1 MIRWPGVFTGTGGH
15 GRGSTRRSGRGTTR
29 RSGRGTARRGVAAV
43 AAGACA
49 VALLP
54 GLAAAAPRAVAP
66 RVAPAQRFT
75 GTAAPGVKGCDPIGT
90 VACLL
95 PFPDNYYTVPDR
107 HTVTGLRVNLTRAM
121 MPANA
126 SRQRINPAEWD
137 RNDGFSPG
145 TPILTVVHG
154 ISLARTGAAPQT
166 NIGISLRRDAPIVV
180 LDASTGRRVPY
191 WAELDSN
198 TTDAARQA
206 LIIHP
211 AVRLADGTHY
221 VVALRDLRT
230 VGGGL
235 IPPPPGFAAMLKPHP
250 PRNPVLRARWFSLRP
265 VFRILRHYAI
275 TAAGL
280 YQAWDFTT
288 ASSKSLT
295 GRALHMRDQAFARLG
310 THAPGVAIT
319 SVQNYTAT
327 QNANI
332 ARIVSG
338 YVDVPSY
345 LNKPGGPPGSALHYA
360 SPHPGPYAVPQP
372 IPGNIQHAVFECV
385 IPRAALVAPGQAVLY
400 GHGLFSDQTEVTTPD
415 IEQTAQKNDITFC
428 AALWLGLAKPDLAA
442 DVKVIRNLS
451 LFPSIPDQMQQAY
464 LDFLFLGRAIASP
477 AGLASRAAFHG
488 PHGRPLLTT
497 RHRLLGYV
505 GYSEGGIEGAA
516 LAALAQDYTRA
527 VLGVP
532 GMEYS
537 LLLNRSIDFVPF
549 EQLLGVSYPDKL
561 GQQILLGLLQML
573 WDRGEGDGYADHV
586 TSDPLPGTP
595 VKRVLMHEAF
605 GDHQVANV
613 STELMARTLGVR
625 IYQPALRPHRSLD
638 VVPFWGIPAIGRFPY
653 QGSALVMWDSGSP
666 PAPPANIPPA
676 KGHDPHSD
684 PGNTPAA
691 QQQAMLFLLTGDVFD
706 TCGGLPCLGVRTSG

>member
-1 MIRWPGVFTGTGGH
+1 MVGWLGGVTGTA
-15 GRGSTRRSGRGTTR
+15 GRGRGHTRRSGRGTT
-29 RSGRGTARRGVAAV
+29 RRGVAAV

-54 GLAAAAPRAVAP
+54 GLATAAPRAA
-66 RVAPAQRFT
+66 AAHGFT
-75 GTAAPGVKGCDPIGT
+75 GTAAPSVKGCDPIGT

-107 HTVTGLRVNLTRAM
+107 HTVTGLRVNFTPAM
-121 MPANA
+121 MPAN
-126 SRQRINPAEWD
+126 SGGQHINPAEWD

-154 ISLARTGAAPQT
+154 ISLTMTGAAPET
-166 NIGISLRRDAPIVV
+166 NIGMSLDRSAPIVV
-180 LDASTGRRVPY
+180 LDAQTGRRVPY

-211 AVRLADGTHY
+211 ATRLADDTHY
-221 VVALRDLRT
+221 VVALRDLRNAS
-230 VGGGL
+230 GGL
-235 IPPPPGFAAMLKPHP
+235 IAPPPGFAAMLKPRP
-250 PRNPVLRARWFSLRP
+250 PRNPLLRARWFSLRP
-265 VFRILRHYAI
+265 VFKILRHNGIADL
-275 TAAGL
+275 GL

-288 ASSKSLT
+288 ASSQSLT
-295 GRALHMRDQAFARLG
+295 GRALHMRNQAFARLG
-310 THAPGVAIT
+310 SHAPGVVIT
-319 SVQNYTAT
+319 SVQNYTAK

-332 ARIVSG
+332 TRIVNG
-338 YVDVPSY
+338 YVEVPSY
-345 LNKPGGPPGSALHYA
+345 LNEVGGPPGSMLHYTSA
-360 SPHPGPYAVPQP
+360 HPGPYAVPQQ
-372 IPGNIQHAVFECV
+372 IPGNVQHAVFECV

-415 IEQTAQKNDITFC
+415 IEEVAQKYDVTFC
-428 AALWLGLAKPDLAA
+428 AAVFLGLAKPDLAA
-442 DVKVIRNLS
+442 DVKVIQNLS

-477 AGLASRAAFHG
+477 GGLARLPAFRG
-488 PHGRPLLTT
+488 PHGRGLLAA
-497 RHRLLGYV
+497 RNRLLGYV

-516 LAALAQDYTRA
+516 LAALAQDFTRA

-532 GMEYS
+532 GMEYG
-537 LLLNRSIDFVPF
+537 LMLNRSVDFTPF
-549 EQLLGVSYPDKL
+549 EQLLDVSYPDKL
-561 GQQILLGLLQML
+561 EQQILLGLLQML
-573 WDRGEGDGYADHV
+573 WDRGEGDGYADHL

-613 STELMARTLGVR
+613 ATELMARTLGVH

-638 VVPFWGIPAIGRFPY
+638 VVPFWGIPPIRRFPFP
-653 QGSALVMWDSGSP
+653 GSALVVWDSGNP
-666 PAPPANIPPA
+666 PAPPGNIPPA

-691 QQQAMLFLLTGDVFD
+691 QEQAMLFLLTGEVFD
-706 TCGGLPCLGVRTSG
+706 TCGGRPCRGVRLSG

>member
-1 MIRWPGVFTGTGGH
+1 MIRWLRVFTGTGG
-15 GRGSTRRSGRGTTR
+15 RGGGTTR
-29 RSGRGTARRGVAAV
+29 RCGRGSKNRSVAAV

-54 GLAAAAPRAVAP
+54 GLATAAPRAATAP
-66 RVAPAQRFT
+66 VFT

-107 HTVTGLRVNLTRAM
+107 HTVTGLRVHFTPAM

-126 SRQRINPAEWD
+126 SGQRIDPAEWD

-154 ISLARTGAAPQT
+154 ISLTMTGAAPQT
-166 NIGISLRRDAPIVV
+166 NIGVSLSRSAPIVV
-180 LDASTGRRVPY
+180 LDARTGRRVPY

-211 AVRLADGTHY
+211 AVRLADGTRY
-221 VVALRDLRT
+221 VVALRDLRNA
-230 VGGGL
+230 GGGL
-235 IPPPPGFAAMLKPHP
+235 IPPPPGFAAMLKPRP
-250 PRNPVLRARWFSLRP
+250 PRNPLLHARWLSLRP
-265 VFRILRHYAI
+265 VFRILHQNGIAN
-275 TAAGL
+275 AGL

-288 ASSKSLT
+288 ASSQSLT

-310 THAPGVAIT
+310 THAPGVVIT
-319 SVQNYTAT
+319 SVQNYTAA

-332 ARIVSG
+332 TRIVTG
-338 YVDVPSY
+338 YVEVPSY
-345 LNKPGGPPGSALHYA
+345 LNKLGGPPGSMLHYTSA
-360 SPHPGPYAVPQP
+360 HPGPYAVPQQ
-372 IPGNIQHAVFECV
+372 IPGNVQHAVFECV

-400 GHGLFSDQTEVTTPD
+400 GHGLFGDQTEVTTPD
-415 IEQTAQKNDITFC
+415 IEEVAQKYDTTFC
-428 AALWLGLAKPDLAA
+428 GAVWLGLAKPDLAA
-442 DVKVIRNLS
+442 DLKVIKNLS
-451 LFPSIPDQMQQAY
+451 LFSSIPDQMQQAY

-477 AGLASRAAFHG
+477 AGLQRLAAFRG

-497 RHRLLGYV
+497 RNRLLGYV

-516 LAALAQDYTRA
+516 LAALAQDFTRA

-549 EQLLGVSYPDKL
+549 EQLLDVSYPDKL
-561 GQQILLGLLQML
+561 EQQILLGLLQML
-573 WDRGEGDGYADHV
+573 WDRGEGDGYADHI

-613 STELMARTLGVR
+613 STELMARTLGVH
-625 IYQPALRPHRSLD
+625 IYEPALRPHRSLD
-638 VVPFWGIPAIGRFPY
+638 VVPFWGIPAIPRLPFP
-653 QGSALVMWDSGSP
+653 GSALVMWDSGSP
-666 PAPPANIPPA
+666 PAPPGNIPPT

-691 QQQAMLFLLTGDVFD
+691 QEQAMLFLLTGEVFD

>member
-1 MIRWPGVFTGTGGH
+1 
-15 GRGSTRRSGRGTTR
+15 
-29 RSGRGTARRGVAAV
+29 VAAV
-43 AAGACA
+43 VAGVCA

-54 GLAAAAPRAVAP
+54 GLATAAPRPAV
-66 RVAPAQRFT
+66 PAGFV
-75 GTAAPGVKGCDPIGT
+75 GTASPSVKGCDPIGT

-107 HTVTGLRVNLTRAM
+107 HTVTGLRVNFSPAM
-121 MPANA
+121 MPANTHG
-126 SRQRINPAEWD
+126 QHIDPAEWD

-145 TPILTVVHG
+145 SPILTVVQG
-154 ISLARTGAAPQT
+154 ISLAMTGAAPQT
-166 NIGISLRRDAPIVV
+166 NIGVSLNRSAPIVV

-198 TTDAARQA
+198 TTDTARQA

-211 AVRLADGTHY
+211 AVRLADDTHY
-221 VVALRDLRT
+221 VVALREARDA
-230 VGGGL
+230 GGAV
-235 IPPPPGFAAMLKPHP
+235 IPPPPGFAAMLQPRP
-250 PRNPVLRARWFSLRP
+250 PRNPLLRARWFSLRP
-265 VFRILRHYAI
+265 VLRILHHNGIAN
-275 TAAGL
+275 AGL

-288 ASSKSLT
+288 ASSASLT
-295 GRALHMRDQAFARLG
+295 GRALHMRDQAFAGLG
-310 THAPGVAIT
+310 TRAPGVVIT

-327 QNANI
+327 QNPNI
-332 ARIVSG
+332 ARIVNG
-338 YVDVPSY
+338 YVEVPSY
-345 LNKPGGPPGSALHYA
+345 LNKLGGPPGSMLHYTSA
-360 SPHPGPYAVPQP
+360 HPGPYAVPEQ
-372 IPGNIQHAVFECV
+372 IPGNVQHAVFECA

-400 GHGLFSDQTEVTTPD
+400 GHGLFSDQTEVTNPD
-415 IEQTAQKNDITFC
+415 IEQTAQKYDITFC
-428 AALWLGLAKPDLAA
+428 AALWLGLARPDLAA
-442 DVKVIRNLS
+442 DVKVLENLS
-451 LFPSIPDQMQQAY
+451 LFPSIPDQIQQSY
-464 LDFLFLGRAIASP
+464 LDFLFLGRAVASP
-477 AGLASRAAFHG
+477 AGLARLPAFRG

-497 RHRLLGYV
+497 QHRLAGYV

-537 LLLNRSIDFVPF
+537 LLLNRSVDFSAF
-549 EQLLGVSYPDKL
+549 EQLLGGSYPDKL
-561 GQQILLGLLQML
+561 EQQIGLGLLQML

-613 STELMARTLGVR
+613 STEVMARTLGVH

-638 VVPFWGIPAIGRFPY
+638 VVPFWGIPAIPRYPY
-653 QGSALVMWDSGSP
+653 SGSALVMWDSGSP

-676 KGHDPHSD
+676 KGHDPHMD

-691 QQQAMLFLLTGDVFD
+691 QQQAMLFLLTGQVYD
-706 TCGGLPCLGVRTSG
+706 TCGGLPCLGVRFPG

>member
-1 MIRWPGVFTGTGGH
+1 MICWPRVCTGTGG
-15 GRGSTRRSGRGTTR
+15 RGERATRRSGRGTTN
-29 RSGRGTARRGVAAV
+29 RSVAVV

-54 GLAAAAPRAVAP
+54 GLAAAAPRPAAAP
-66 RVAPAQRFT
+66 GFA

-107 HTVTGLRVNLTRAM
+107 YTVTGLRVHFTPAM

-126 SRQRINPAEWD
+126 SGQRINPAEWD

-154 ISLARTGAAPQT
+154 ISLASTGAAPQT
-166 NIGISLRRDAPIVV
+166 NIGISLRPSAPIVV
-180 LDASTGRRVPY
+180 LDTRTGQRVPY

-198 TTDAARQA
+198 TTDLARQA

-211 AVRLADGTHY
+211 AIRLADDTHY
-221 VVALRDLRT
+221 VVALRDLRNAS
-230 VGGGL
+230 GGL
-235 IPPPPGFAAMLKPHP
+235 IPPPPGFAAMLTPRP

-265 VFRILRHYAI
+265 VLRALRQDGI
-275 TAAGL
+275 ASAGL

-288 ASSKSLT
+288 ASSLSLT
-295 GRALHMRDQAFARLG
+295 GRALYMRNQAFARLG
-310 THAPGVAIT
+310 SHAPGVVIT
-319 SVQNYTAT
+319 SVQNYTAR

-332 ARIVSG
+332 TRIVAG

-345 LNKPGGPPGSALHYA
+345 LNAPGGPPGSMLHYA
-360 SPHPGPYAVPQP
+360 SAHPGPYAVPQQ
-372 IPGNIQHAVFECV
+372 IPGNVQHALFECV
-385 IPRAALVAPGQAVLY
+385 VPRAALVAPSRAVLY
-400 GHGLFSDQTEVTTPD
+400 GHGLFGDQTEVTTPD
-415 IEQTAQKNDITFC
+415 IEEVAQKYDITFC
-428 AALWLGLAKPDLAA
+428 GAVWLGLAEPDLAA
-442 DVKVIRNLS
+442 DVKVIENLS

-477 AGLASRAAFHG
+477 GGLARLAAFRG
-488 PHGRPLLTT
+488 LHGRPLLAI
-497 RHRLLGYV
+497 RNRLLGYV

-516 LAALAQDYTRA
+516 LAALAQDFTRV

-537 LLLNRSIDFVPF
+537 LLLNRSVDFTPF
-549 EQLLGVSYPDKL
+549 EQLLNGSYPDKL
-561 GQQILLGLLQML
+561 EQQILLGLLQML
-573 WDRGEGDGYADHV
+573 WDRGEGDGYADHI

-613 STELMARTLGVR
+613 STELMARTLGVH

-638 VVPFWGIPAIGRFPY
+638 VVPFWGIPAIPRFPFP
-653 QGSALVMWDSGSP
+653 GSALVVWDSGSP
-666 PAPPANIPPA
+666 PAPPANIPPT
-676 KGHDPHSD
+676 KGHDPHGD

-691 QQQAMLFLLTGDVFD
+691 QEQAVLFLLTGEVFD
-706 TCGGLPCLGVRTSG
+706 TCGGLPCIGVRTSG